1 MKCAGYR
8 AHGGLGFCFTRSH
21 WLDIYNLAN
30 HNKVPPAT
38 LLLGKS
44 NLDFSIQLVARKIGV
59 KKPQNFHIKNP
70 KLAWQPAQSFLWMS
84 KLHFCGGCLLVTENA
99 IKGVF

>member
-1 MKCAGYR
+1 MRRDR
-8 AHGGLGFCFTRSH
+8 APGGLGFYFMRSH

-30 HNKVPPAT
+30 HNKVPPAK

-44 NLDFSIQLVARKIGV
+44 NLDFSIQLVARKIAV
-59 KKPQNFHIKNP
+59 KNLKIIHIKNP
-70 KLAWQPAQSFLWMS
+70 KLGWQPAQSFLWKS